1 MNLQDELD
9 KLKET
14 VHNEQIYCTR
24 IAHLHTLSKDTI
36 KALKIVIKEK
46 EDRLKEDIKS

>member
-1 MNLQDELD
+1 MNQQDELE

-14 VHNEQIYCTR
+14 LHNEQIYCTR
-24 IAHLHTLSKDTI
+24 MAFHHTTSKDTI

-46 EDRLKEDIKS
+46 EDRLKEDIKK